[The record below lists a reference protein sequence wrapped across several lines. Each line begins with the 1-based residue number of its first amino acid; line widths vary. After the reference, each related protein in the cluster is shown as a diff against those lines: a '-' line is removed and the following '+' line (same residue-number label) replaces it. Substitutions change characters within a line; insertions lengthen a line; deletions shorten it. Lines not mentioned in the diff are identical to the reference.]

1 MVFHFPQS
9 LGQFVLGYVVVIAA
23 SFVFVFVMQIAMM
36 TLILICIV
44 PLIMIPYTAY
54 QMLIMNTVF
63 AQAYAVGQE
72 GLQRT

>member
-1 MVFHFPQS
+1 
-9 LGQFVLGYVVVIAA
+9 
-23 SFVFVFVMQIAMM
+23 MM